1 MTTHTYTREHALNH
15 TLTHTITH
23 AHTLPFILS
32 LFPPPPP
39 RERTP
44 PIHTLSPSNDLQLH
58 TATQHTATHCNTLQH
73 TATHCITLHHTAS
86 HCHTLP
92 HTATHP
98 LSASNN
104 AQLFHTHNTC
114 ASFPYPPRSSLAAP
128 PFFVFQKSCFILLF
142 QILSLCQIFLFCC
155 AHGTLPERHHL
166 RQISDFL
173 SQRLCCISFFHTR
186 NSLL

>member
-1 MTTHTYTREHALNH
+1 MLS
-15 TLTHTITH
+15 ITH
-23 AHTLPFILS
+23 SHTPLHIHTHFLS
-32 LFPPPPP
+32 FSLSSPRPPPVSAPHP
-39 RERTP
+39 STP
-44 PIHTLSPSNDLQLH
+44 SLLAMICNCTLQHNTQ
-58 TATQHTATHCNTLQH
+58 QHTATHCNTLQH
-73 TATHCITLHHTAS
+73 TATHCITL
-86 HCHTLP
+86 P

-104 AQLFHTHNTC
+104 VQLFHTHKTC

-128 PFFVFQKSCFILLF
+128 PVFVFQKACFILLF
-142 QILSLCQIFLFCC
+142 QILSLCQIFLFCY
-155 AHGTLPERHHL
+155 AYGTLPERHHL